1 MEFDTEDKVLYSL
14 FFLFFFWSLFVKF
27 ALIEILTHLK
37 RKYFIIFFFLC
48 PTLHHIVNWII
59 KYPFISDKISI
70 FFIDI
75 YRLSAKWMET
85 HLSSEKCEDTKS
97 LNSFNSLFEYFF
109 SLAMFIEKFRLAS
122 NQVVY
127 LSLCLQEGLKNNELL
142 ITPSLPEEGK
152 WKKDETSWGWAVPS
166 SDQLKLATH

>member
-1 MEFDTEDKVLYSL
+1 MYFNVNDLWRDKTELLNKRLLKLPSAKVLLKLEFDTEDKVLYTL

-37 RKYFIIFFFLC
+37 RKYFIIFLFLC

-75 YRLSAKWMET
+75 YRLSAKWIEA
-85 HLSSEKCEDTKS
+85 HLSSEKGKDTQS
-97 LNSFNSLFEYFF
+97 LNSYNYLFEYFF
-109 SLAMFIEKFRLAS
+109 SLAMFIEKFRLES

-127 LSLCLQEGLKNNELL
+127 LSLYLKEGLK
-142 ITPSLPEEGK
+142 IMDC
-152 WKKDETSWGWAVPS
+152 W
-166 SDQLKLATH
+166 